1 MRVILIGCE
10 YTGKTTLADA
20 LEKWGAEQGRAFH
33 MDDHFS
39 IPDEFHIGEDEQ
51 KAMVTLLPAI
61 KERFQ
66 RFQNYYHLD
75 VMANNEDIILAGFHI
90 EEAIYGPR
98 YYYPDLPVKYTRRL
112 ETNMPEDTILVLLAA
127 EPDVIRN
134 RMEAVPHRYQLVQPA
149 EVEEVQA
156 QFEAE
161 FRASWLKRRTRLDT
175 TDLKPEGILDRFFE
189 VVRPKL
195 NERDLLLIS

>member
-1 MRVILIGCE
+1 
-10 YTGKTTLADA
+10 
-20 LEKWGAEQGRAFH
+20 

-39 IPDEFHIGEDEQ
+39 IPDEFHVGEDEQ
-51 KAMVTLLPAI
+51 KVMVALLPAI

-75 VMANNEDIILAGFHI
+75 VMANNEDIVLAGFHI
-90 EEAIYGPR
+90 EEVIYGPR

-112 ETNMPEDTILVLLAA
+112 ETKMPEDTILVLLTAGS
-127 EPDVIRN
+127 DVIRK
-134 RMEAVPHRYQLVQPA
+134 RMKADTHRYQLVQPA

-161 FRASWLKRRTRLDT
+161 FRASWLKRKTRLDT
-175 TDLKPEGILDRFFE
+175 SDLKPDEVLDRFFE

-195 NERDLLLIS
+195 NERDLLLLS